1 MLYPLKFEPAY
12 KSYLWGGRR
21 LERLGKRLPEGKV
34 AESWEISGHP
44 DGLGHVGEGA
54 LSGWTIPELMREY
67 GTALIGK
74 DLPEAS
80 LATFPLLVKFIDAT
94 DRLSVQVHPDD
105 AFAAVH
111 ENGGLGK
118 NEMWVVLDAE
128 PGASLVYGLVP
139 GTTQE
144 RFSEAAQ
151 SGQLESCL
159 QVVPAKAGD
168 VFDIPA
174 GLVHAIGAGLV
185 IAEIQQS
192 SNTTYRV
199 FDYNRTD
206 AAGNRR
212 PLHVE
217 KALQVIDFQL
227 NPSAGAAEEPVAD
240 DQGTLRTILVS
251 NAYFVVERLVISR
264 IFEGLA
270 DGSRFQLLICLQ
282 GEATLSWDGGTTRI
296 AEGDSFL
303 IPASLGRYKLKGS
316 LTALRAW
323 VPSEH
328 AG

>member
-44 DGLGHVGEGA
+44 DGLGHVSEGSLA
-54 LSGWTIPELMREY
+54 GWTIPGLLREY
-67 GTALIGK
+67 GTDLLGK
-74 DLPEAS
+74 DLPAAA
-80 LATFPLLVKFIDAT
+80 LDVFPLLVKFIDAT

-139 GTTQE
+139 GTTRE

-151 SGQLESCL
+151 SGQLEPCL

-199 FDYNRTD
+199 YDYNRTD
-206 AAGNRR
+206 AEGNRR

-227 NPSAGAAEEPVAD
+227 QPTAGAVEGPVPDAL
-240 DQGTLRTILVS
+240 GTERTKLVS
-251 NAYFVVERLVISR
+251 NAYFVVERLAISR
-264 IFEGLA
+264 HFEGMA
-270 DGSRFQLLICLQ
+270 DGSRFQLLIGLQ

-296 AEGDSFL
+296 GQGDSFL
-303 IPASLGRYKLKGS
+303 LPAMLGGYRLDGS
-316 LTALRAW
+316 MTALRVW
-323 VPSEH
+323 VPS
-328 AG
+328 ARGI